1 MDKIQ
6 AQGTEISLVSN
17 NDNDYLSLTDI
28 ARYKSEN
35 ETKDIIKN
43 WLRNR
48 NTLEFLGV
56 WEQINNPDFNGVEFD
71 SIKNNSGLNSF
82 TMSPKKWIESTNSIG
97 IINKLGRYGGTYAH
111 PDIAFEFASWISPE
125 FKLYIIQDYQRLKEE
140 ESYKQSLEWKTNRF
154 ISKLNYSIHTDAI
167 QQYLITPRLEK
178 KQIGFTYA
186 NEADLLNM
194 ALYGMT
200 AKEWSNKFPNKKG
213 NIRDHST
220 IEQLMTLNNLQS
232 HNAQMIKDGLPQDER
247 LKKLNQIALE
257 QQEILLKNNPKALQ
271 ELKKLQ

>member
-28 ARYKSEN
+28 AKYKSEN